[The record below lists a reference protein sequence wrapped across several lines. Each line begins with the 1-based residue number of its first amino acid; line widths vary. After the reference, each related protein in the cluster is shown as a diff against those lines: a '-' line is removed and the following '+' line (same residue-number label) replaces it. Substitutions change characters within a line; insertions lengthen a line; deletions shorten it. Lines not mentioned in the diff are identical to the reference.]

1 MAADEKTTGSNPQKT
16 RADAIRRFRDKRN
29 ESLKNPG
36 APAPTAPAAPEEDQK
51 PADRSPNYVEFID
64 RKMRERKKAG
74 STD

>member
-1 MAADEKTTGSNPQKT
+1 MAADEKTTGSDAQKAK
-16 RADAIRRFRDKRN
+16 ADAIRRFRDKRN

-36 APAPTAPAAPEEDQK
+36 APAPPEATEEDQK

>member
-1 MAADEKTTGSNPQKT
+1 MAGNEKTTESDSQKA

-36 APAPTAPAAPEEDQK
+36 APAPTAPPAPEQDQK
-51 PADRSPNYVEFID
+51 PAARSPNYVEFID